1 MLSNLQFSGAAANI
15 ALDFCGNR
23 EVISLLGGMM
33 DSGRIP
39 HAFIIEGADGLGKT
53 TLAHII
59 AQGALC
65 SCRIPLNGECSHCR
79 KLKADIHPDLIY
91 VKGSGKTNA
100 ISIDTIREMRK
111 DSVTAPNEADKRV
124 FLLEDCD
131 NMQIP
136 AQNAFLKIFEEAPPH
151 VLFIM
156 TCKSAM
162 NLLTTI
168 RSRGSIITLHPVNP
182 EDGAAFILRTYP
194 KLSEEQARA
203 LCVRSGGNLGDA
215 LRMAGSGGS
224 DEFSD
229 KADGIADGI
238 LRAMCCGSEL
248 ELAGECAKIGRDRSL
263 GAAVGERLSDRI
275 RQSLMVSV
283 GASDTLDSPIQEVTR
298 LGTLR
303 SAEVL
308 MQYLDELSSLSDSLK
323 INISMPLFNTRLA
336 IILQRRNYG

>member
-1 MLSNLQFSGAAANI
+1 MLNDVQFSGAAANI
-15 ALDFCGNR
+15 AKDFCGNR
-23 EVISLLGGMM
+23 DVILLLGGMM

-65 SCRIPLNGECSHCR
+65 NCGTPLSGECPHCR

-111 DSVTAPNEADKRV
+111 DSLTAPNEADKRV

-131 NMQIP
+131 NMLAP

-151 VLFIM
+151 VVFIM

-168 RSRGSIITLHPVNP
+168 RSRGRLITLNPVDCEEGGTFIRRLHP
-182 EDGAAFILRTYP
+182 E
-194 KLSEEQARA
+194 LSDDQARE
-203 LCVRSGGNLGDA
+203 LCIKSGGNLGEA
-215 LRMAGSGGS
+215 LRLAGSGGS

-238 LRAMCCGSEL
+238 LRAACRENEL
-248 ELAGECAKIGRDRSL
+248 ELAAECSKIGKDRSL
-263 GAAVGERLSDRI
+263 GAAVCERLSDRI
-275 RQSLMVSV
+275 RQALMVAA
-283 GASDTLDSPIQEVTR
+283 GASDTLNSPSQEVTR
-298 LGTLR
+298 LGTVR
-303 SAEVL
+303 SADVL
-308 MQYLDELSSLSDSLK
+308 MQYLDELGSLSDSLK